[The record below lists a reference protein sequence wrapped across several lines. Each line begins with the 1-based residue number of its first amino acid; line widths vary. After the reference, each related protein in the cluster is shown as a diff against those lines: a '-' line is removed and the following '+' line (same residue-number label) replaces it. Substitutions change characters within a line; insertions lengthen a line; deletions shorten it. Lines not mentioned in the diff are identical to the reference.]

1 MVGTVVAVGIE
12 VAGTVVAVGIAV
24 ADTVVA
30 AGIAVPG
37 TVVAALAVST
47 VEAVVDTGVSSRT
60 RQDIDNSPCCWG
72 TEPLVPPLR
81 LWTRLLQYQFL
92 IFGHCTAA
100 YPNLKARAEVA
111 LSSSRT
117 FIFPCEIKM
126 RMTGGS
132 AVTRSADEDLARLH
146 KSDDL
151 GLTVTL
157 TLPEKCLL
165 ENSEHASQFALCS
178 SRFCRPPPLS
188 SSAEVGR
195 TPNVI
200 RDPRV
205 LWI

>member
-1 MVGTVVAVGIE
+1 MVVLIGYSVVVAVDIA
-12 VAGTVVAVGIAV
+12 VAGTVGIAV
-24 ADTVVA
+24 VA
-30 AGIAVPG
+30 AVSIAVSD

-72 TEPLVPPLR
+72 TEPLVPPLH
-81 LWTRLLQYQFL
+81 LWARLLLYRFL
-92 IFGHCTAA
+92 ILGHCTGA
-100 YPNLKARAEVA
+100 YPSLKAQAEVA
-111 LSSSRT
+111 LASSRT

-157 TLPEKCLL
+157 PEKCLL
-165 ENSEHASQFALCS
+165 ENSEHASQFALYS
-178 SRFCRPPPLS
+178 NRFCRPPPLS
-188 SSAEVGR
+188 SSAEVGNS
-195 TPNVI
+195 PSVI
-200 RDPRV
+200 RDP
-205 LWI
+205 

>member
-30 AGIAVPG
+30 AGIAVEG

-47 VEAVVDTGVSSRT
+47 VEAVVDTGVSNRM

-72 TEPLVPPLR
+72 TEPLVSPLH
-81 LWTRLLQYQFL
+81 LWTRLLQYQFRIL
-92 IFGHCTAA
+92 GHCTGA

-111 LSSSRT
+111 ISSSRT
-117 FIFPCEIKM
+117 FIFPSEIKM

-132 AVTRSADEDLARLH
+132 AVARSADEDLARLH

-151 GLTVTL
+151 LGLSL

-165 ENSEHASQFALCS
+165 ENSEHASQFALYS
-178 SRFCRPPPLS
+178 NRFCRPPPLS
-188 SSAEVGR
+188 SSAEVGSLL
-195 TPNVI
+195 NVI